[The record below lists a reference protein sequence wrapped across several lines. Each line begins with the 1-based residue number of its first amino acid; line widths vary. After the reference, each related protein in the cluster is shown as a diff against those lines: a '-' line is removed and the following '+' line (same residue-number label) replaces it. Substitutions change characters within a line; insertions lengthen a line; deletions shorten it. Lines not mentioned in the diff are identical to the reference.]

1 MRNTISTCL
10 MAIGVLLLAISFI
23 SGITLATDEY
33 GDFQIEIALYW
44 WISGIIS
51 GFVFIGLSEI
61 VNLLQK
67 LLDKNSGVTQSI
79 PSMSSY
85 TRDENVIKETITP
98 SPNGENETDETETK
112 VKDLTILI
120 DDEQI
125 KGQFWITNS
134 NVRIMKKSIFQSD
147 SEAQL
152 VKVINKSNLSADYE
166 RNKDYII
173 FSFIEGNNNHK
184 LAFKTHNIYD
194 YERIVNLL
202 K

>member
-1 MRNTISTCL
+1 

-44 WISGIIS
+44 WISGLIS

-98 SPNGENETDETETK
+98 SSNGENETDETEIK

-134 NVRIMKKSIFQSD
+134 NVRIMKKSMFQSD

-173 FSFIEGNNNHK
+173 FRFIEGNNNHK
-184 LAFKTHNIYD
+184 LAFKTYNIYD
-194 YERIVNLL
+194 YERIINLL
-202 K
+202 KYEKK

>member
-1 MRNTISTCL
+1 

-44 WISGIIS
+44 WISGLIS

-98 SPNGENETDETETK
+98 SSNGENETDETEIK

-134 NVRIMKKSIFQSD
+134 NVRIMKKSMFQSD
-147 SEAQL
+147 SEAQ
-152 VKVINKSNLSADYE
+152 
-166 RNKDYII
+166 
-173 FSFIEGNNNHK
+173 
-184 LAFKTHNIYD
+184 
-194 YERIVNLL
+194 
-202 K
+202 